1 MYVHI
6 RVCTCFQ
13 YGMQLLFITN
23 DLLKILAL
31 IIGRIWTYILSY
43 FIISEE
49 DNAAFVKPCKSNTE
63 MTICNLPIRFN
74 FSTKIQAF
82 IFLHFIKELV
92 KPLMNEL
99 YE

>member
-1 MYVHI
+1 
-6 RVCTCFQ
+6 
-13 YGMQLLFITN
+13 MQLLFITN